1 MTRLPSGANL
11 ADVVGRPTPDRS
23 PHGPEGAA
31 AAGLRAC
38 VLGTVRLV
46 HGAVD
51 VPLTPSERALVAGL
65 AVADHRVVTVDALAE
80 WIWGGRSHASPRN
93 RVQAVVS
100 GVRRKVVPVPL
111 VVTHEAGYRLH
122 DAVWTDL
129 GHRGALT
136 RRAAVLDA
144 ASPERHALLHEAEGL
159 ALGTALGGVP
169 DSPDVESRRR
179 RIEEE
184 SLEVTLARIDADLE
198 TGHLD
203 GLASSLGH
211 LSQGHPF
218 HEQVHALLMRTL
230 VRVGRQAEALSVYR
244 DVHARLDEELGVRP
258 GPILA
263 AAHREVLTFD
273 EAVPPA
279 PSRRGAGGS
288 GAPAASAPA
297 ARTRATDADGAA
309 PRATDDPATGDTG
322 PGHQADRASRAVA
335 DAIPLRQIPAPRTAP
350 RSVAHLVGR
359 DDELDRLVSAA
370 RSASGTAPV
379 VAVTGLGGM
388 GKTTLAVEAAHRLR
402 DDFPDGTL
410 YLHLDSETGR
420 AGVSSVLA
428 HFLQL
433 LGVPADVLPAGR
445 DSRVAMYRSILDTKR
460 LLVVLDDIGTG
471 VDVRDLLPTRAPS
484 AAILTSRHAL
494 TECEPTLRIVVTPLS
509 DCQSAN
515 LLGSL
520 VADAR
525 VEGQADGLR
534 QLAQACLGLPL
545 LLRITAQRVASRPD
559 LSLRRAAS
567 ALSTEIRE
575 QSGGVQ
581 SDRAVHA
588 GLGLAEAPL
597 GEGAREVLGRFAGLP
612 FRAAS
617 RWLLASLAGE
627 GRDGD
632 AAVDELHA
640 AYLLETESR
649 EGLSTQFV
657 LHDLVRLYAVQSE
670 SAADVAADLVR
681 VARTLLRTALPHA
694 QAYPVQLLPLP
705 ACPEGG
711 RLPRFE
717 AGVDAE
723 EALAFM
729 RTEQDTFVLCARE
742 VAETDPATAWRLLVI
757 LGQHAQN
764 GLELGRW
771 FSVADTV
778 REHLDRDAADDRR
791 GLAHLDLVEAHLRHE
806 AASSRVAATLA
817 SRARRTM
824 LLDGDLPGA
833 IVAAVVLGRAHR
845 ANGERTAAEEALEWA
860 TRSCDDV
867 VDPVV
872 RAYVAL
878 AWGSLLDDYDVLE
891 PAREYLREATR
902 LFEGV
907 EDWSGSATA
916 LFALA
921 RVHRRLREFA
931 EGLPLCD
938 RAMELF
944 TRLGDVNGLTA
955 VLDTRADILVQ
966 MGEPLQALP
975 GAEQAVEQ
983 AAVRHDDFMLHRAQ
997 RTLGRAH
1004 AALGRLVES
1013 ESVLRD
1019 SVAGFERL
1027 DRPLSRA
1034 ASLRDLGHVLQ
1045 LQDRLPEA
1053 IEVFESERDC
1063 LLQSGLTDTAEL
1075 DAILARLDDLL
1086 RSRRGGRGRGRDGH
1100 GVA

>member
-1 MTRLPSGANL
+1 MAP
-11 ADVVGRPTPDRS
+11 VPDL
-23 PHGPEGAA
+23 G
-31 AAGLRAC
+31 AC
-38 VLGTVRLV
+38 VLGMVRLV
-46 HGAVD
+46 REGQD

-65 AVADHRVVTVDALAE
+65 AVAEHRVVTVEALAE
-80 WIWGGRSHASPRN
+80 WVWGGRSHASPRN

-100 GVRRKVVPVPL
+100 GIRRKVAPACFI
-111 VVTHEAGYRLH
+111 VTHEAGYRL
-122 DAVWTDL
+122 DEVVWTDI
-129 GHRGALT
+129 GHRAALT
-136 RRAAVLDA
+136 RRAHALPDD
-144 ASPERHALLHEAEGL
+144 SPEKHALLHEAE
-159 ALGTALGGVP
+159 ALNLGAALGGVA
-169 DSPDVESRRR
+169 DSPDVEARRR
-179 RIEEE
+179 RIDEE
-184 SLEVTLARIDADLE
+184 SLEVTLQRIEADLE
-198 TGHLD
+198 TSHLD
-203 GLASSLGH
+203 GLASALGH
-211 LSQGHPF
+211 LSQRHPF

-230 VRVGRQAEALSVYR
+230 VRVGRQAEALSVFR
-244 DVHARLDEELGVRP
+244 DVRSRLDDDLGVRP

-263 AAHREVLTFD
+263 AAHQEVLTFD
-273 EAVPPA
+273 EAVRRPA
-279 PSRRGAGGS
+279 PSSSGLDRAVPAGGAGSSGATPSTAASGPSGAGGGS
-288 GAPAASAPA
+288 GTAAEGGAPPGTGRTLPAS
-297 ARTRATDADGAA
+297 G
-309 PRATDDPATGDTG
+309 DPHDRSALSGHE
-322 PGHQADRASRAVA
+322 PGEL
-335 DAIPLRQIPAPRTAP
+335 IPLRRIPAPRTAP

-359 DDELDRLVSAA
+359 EAELERLVAA
-370 RSASGTAPV
+370 ATATSGTAPV

-402 DDFPDGTL
+402 DAFPDGTL

-433 LGVPADVLPAGR
+433 LGVPADVLPAGH
-445 DSRVAMYRSILDTKR
+445 DARVAMYRSILDTKR
-460 LLVVLDDIGTG
+460 LLVVLDDIGSG
-471 VDVRDLLPTRAPS
+471 VDIRDLLPTRAPS
-484 AAILTSRHAL
+484 AAILTSRQPL
-494 TECEPTLRIVVTPLS
+494 TECEPTLRIVVTAL
-509 DCQSAN
+509 DDHESAR
-515 LLGSL
+515 LLGGL
-520 VADAR
+520 VADGR
-525 VEGQADGLR
+525 VEGEADGLR

-567 ALSTEIRE
+567 SLSKEISG
-575 QSGGVQ
+575 QSDGEQ
-581 SDRAVHA
+581 SDRAVYA

-597 GEGAREVLGRFAGLP
+597 SGAAREILGRFAGLP

-617 RWLLASLAGE
+617 RWLLASLVGD
-627 GRDGD
+627 GSDGD

-670 SAADVAADLVR
+670 APADVADDLGG
-681 VARTLLRTALPHA
+681 VARTLLVTALPHA
-694 QAYPVQLLPLP
+694 QAYPVQFLPLP
-705 ACPEGG
+705 PCPVGG
-711 RLPRFE
+711 RLPRVS
-717 AGVDAE
+717 GPVDAE
-723 EALAFM
+723 EALAFL
-729 RTEQDTFVLCARE
+729 RTEQDAFVLCARE
-742 VAETDPATAWRLLVI
+742 VAETDAATAWRLIVV

-764 GLELGRW
+764 GLELDRW
-771 FSVADTV
+771 FTVADTV
-778 REHLDRDAADDRR
+778 REHLDPDHVDDRR

-806 AASSRVAATLA
+806 SASSRLAATLA

-824 LLDGDLPGA
+824 LLDGDVAGA

-845 ANGERTAAEEALEWA
+845 ANGERAAAEEALEWA
-860 TRSCDDV
+860 TRSSDDA

-891 PAREYLREATR
+891 PGREHLLEATR
-902 LFEGV
+902 LFEGI

-921 RVHRRLREFA
+921 RVHRRLGDYA
-931 EGLPLCD
+931 AGLPLCD

-997 RTLGRAH
+997 RTLGRAR
-1004 AALGRLVES
+1004 AALGRLAES
-1013 ESVLRD
+1013 EAVLRD
-1019 SVAGFERL
+1019 SIAGFERL

-1034 ASLRDLGHVLQ
+1034 ASLRDLGRVLQ

-1063 LLQSGLTDTAEL
+1063 LVRSGLTDNAEL
-1075 DAILARLDDLL
+1075 DEIIARLAALI
-1086 RSRRGGRGRGRDGH
+1086 RSRRGGHLARGRSGHDGH

>member
-1 MTRLPSGANL
+1 
-11 ADVVGRPTPDRS
+11 
-23 PHGPEGAA
+23 
-31 AAGLRAC
+31 
-38 VLGTVRLV
+38 VLGTVRLLR
-46 HGAVD
+46 GADD

-65 AVADHRVVTVDALAE
+65 AVAGHRVVTVDALAE
-80 WIWGGRSHASPRN
+80 WIWGGRPHASPRN

-100 GVRRKVVPVPL
+100 GLRRKVAPASFI
-111 VVTHEAGYRLH
+111 VTHEAGYRLD

-129 GHRGALT
+129 GHRAALT
-136 RRAAVLDA
+136 RRAAALDA
-144 ASPERHALLHEAEGL
+144 ASAEKHGLLHEAE
-159 ALGTALGGVP
+159 ALTLGDALGGVA

-179 RIEEE
+179 RIDEET
-184 SLEVTLARIDADLE
+184 LEVTLARIEADLDI
-198 TGHLD
+198 GHLD
-203 GLASSLGH
+203 GLASELGH
-211 LSQGHPF
+211 LSQRHPF

-244 DVHARLDEELGVRP
+244 EVHARLDEDLGVRP
-258 GPILA
+258 GPILV
-263 AAHREVLTFD
+263 AAHQEVLTFD
-273 EAVPPA
+273 DDTPGRTPLRAGTALGAGTVPAAGTTPA
-279 PSRRGAGGS
+279 PGAN
-288 GAPAASAPA
+288 AATPRHSAP
-297 ARTRATDADGAA
+297 G
-309 PRATDDPATGDTG
+309 DP
-322 PGHQADRASRAVA
+322 
-335 DAIPLRQIPAPRTAP
+335 IPLRQIPAPRTAP

-359 DDELDRLVSAA
+359 EAELDRLVAA
-370 RSASGTAPV
+370 ATQPSGTAPV

-402 DDFPDGTL
+402 DEFPDGTL
-410 YLHLDSETGR
+410 YLHLASETGR

-433 LGVPADVLPAGR
+433 LGVPADVLPTGHDA
-445 DSRVAMYRSILDTKR
+445 RVAMYRSILDTKR
-460 LLVVLDDIGTG
+460 LLVVLDDIGAG

-484 AAILTSRHAL
+484 AAILTSRQPL
-494 TECEPTLRIVVTPLS
+494 TECEPTLRIVVTALS
-509 DCQSAN
+509 DTESAR
-515 LLGSL
+515 LLGGL
-520 VADAR
+520 VGDAR
-525 VEGQADGLR
+525 VEGEADGLH

-567 ALSTEIRE
+567 SLSSEIRGRSDGE
-575 QSGGVQ
+575 QSH
-581 SDRAVHA
+581 RAIHA

-597 GEGAREVLGRFAGLP
+597 GDDAREVLTRFAGLP

-617 RWLLASLAGE
+617 RWLLACLVDE
-627 GRDGD
+627 GHDGD

-649 EGLSTQFV
+649 EGVSTQFV
-657 LHDLVRLYAVQSE
+657 LHDLVRLYAVQSA
-670 SAADVAADLVR
+670 SSADLAEDLGR
-681 VARTLLRTALPHA
+681 VARTLLATALPHA
-694 QAYPVQLLPLP
+694 QAYPVQLVPLP
-705 ACPEGG
+705 PSPEGG
-711 RLPRFE
+711 RLPRTH
-717 AGVDAE
+717 AALDAE

-729 RTEQDTFVLCARE
+729 RTEQDTFLLCARE
-742 VAETDPATAWRLLVI
+742 VAASDPATAWRLLVI

-764 GLELGRW
+764 GLELERW
-771 FSVADTV
+771 FTEADAV
-778 REHLDRDAADDRR
+778 REHLDRDAVDDRR

-806 AASSRVAATLA
+806 SASSRVAAGLA

-824 LLDGDLPGA
+824 LLDGDVAGA
-833 IVAAVVLGRAHR
+833 VVAAVVLGRAHR
-845 ANGERTAAEEALEWA
+845 ANGERAAAEEALEWA
-860 TRSCDDV
+860 ARSSDDV

-878 AWGSLLDDYDVLE
+878 GWGSLLDDYDVLE
-891 PAREYLREATR
+891 PGREHLREATR

-921 RVHRRLREFA
+921 RVHRRLREFSA
-931 EGLPLCD
+931 GLPLCD

-983 AAVRHDDFMLHRAQ
+983 AAVHHDDFMLHRAQ

-1013 ESVLRD
+1013 ESVLRA
-1019 SVAGFERL
+1019 SIAGFERL

-1045 LQDRLPEA
+1045 LQDRIPEA
-1053 IEVFESERDC
+1053 VEVFESERDC
-1063 LLQSGLTDTAEL
+1063 LVRHGLTDNAEL
-1075 DAILARLDDLL
+1075 DEILARLGAVL
-1086 RSRRGGRGRGRDGH
+1086 RSRAGGRLARGTGEHGGRTGH

>member
-1 MTRLPSGANL
+1 M
-11 ADVVGRPTPDRS
+11 
-23 PHGPEGAA
+23 
-31 AAGLRAC
+31 
-38 VLGTVRLV
+38 LGTVRLV
-46 HGAVD
+46 RGADD

-65 AVADHRVVTVDALAE
+65 TVAEHRVVTVDALAE
-80 WIWGGRSHASPRN
+80 WIWGGRPHASPRN

-100 GVRRKVVPVPL
+100 GVRRKVAPASFI
-111 VVTHEAGYRLH
+111 VTHEAGYRLD

-129 GHRGALT
+129 GHRAALT
-136 RRAAVLDA
+136 RRAAGLDA
-144 ASPERHALLHEAEGL
+144 ASAEKHGLLHEAE
-159 ALGTALGGVP
+159 ALNLGAALGGVP

-179 RIEEE
+179 RIDEE
-184 SLEVTLARIDADLE
+184 SLEVTLARIEADLE

-203 GLASSLGH
+203 GLASELGH

-244 DVHARLDEELGVRP
+244 EVHARLDEDLGVRP
-258 GPILA
+258 GPILV
-263 AAHREVLTFD
+263 AAHQEVLTFD
-273 EAVPPA
+273 ETVARARPRAGVEDPTAETGGVDPAADRRTHDPSA
-279 PSRRGAGGS
+279 PSTGEGGASGGAVGAPPPRSGS
-288 GAPAASAPA
+288 G
-297 ARTRATDADGAA
+297 
-309 PRATDDPATGDTG
+309 DP
-322 PGHQADRASRAVA
+322 
-335 DAIPLRQIPAPRTAP
+335 IPLRQIPAPRTAP

-359 DDELDRLVSAA
+359 EHELERLVAA
-370 RSASGTAPV
+370 ATQASGTAPV

-402 DDFPDGTL
+402 DEFPDGTL
-410 YLHLDSETGR
+410 YLHLASETGR

-433 LGVPADVLPAGR
+433 LGVPADVLPTGHDA
-445 DSRVAMYRSILDTKR
+445 RVAMYRSILDTKR
-460 LLVVLDDIGTG
+460 LLVVLDDIGAG

-484 AAILTSRHAL
+484 AAILTSRQPL
-494 TECEPTLRIVVTPLS
+494 TECEPTLRIVVSALS
-509 DCQSAN
+509 DTESAR
-515 LLGSL
+515 LLGGL
-520 VADAR
+520 VGDTR
-525 VEGQADGLR
+525 VEGEADGLR
-534 QLAQACLGLPL
+534 QLAHACLGLPL

-567 ALSTEIRE
+567 SLTSEIRG
-575 QSGGVQ
+575 QSDGEQ
-581 SDRAVHA
+581 SDRAIYA

-597 GEGAREVLGRFAGLP
+597 GDGAREVLTRFAGLP

-617 RWLLASLAGE
+617 RWLLASLVGE

-649 EGLSTQFV
+649 EGVSTQFV
-657 LHDLVRLYAVQSE
+657 LHDLVRLYAVQSGA
-670 SAADVAADLVR
+670 AADRAADLGR
-681 VARTLLRTALPHA
+681 VARTLLATALPHA
-694 QAYPVQLLPLP
+694 QAYPVQFLPLP
-705 ACPEGG
+705 PCPEGG
-711 RLPRFE
+711 RLPRIDGE
-717 AGVDAE
+717 LDAE

-729 RTEQDTFVLCARE
+729 RTEQDAFVLCARE
-742 VAETDPATAWRLLVI
+742 VAASDPATAWRLLVI

-764 GLELGRW
+764 GLELERW
-771 FSVADTV
+771 FTEADAV
-778 REHLDRDAADDRR
+778 REHLDRDRVDDRR

-806 AASSRVAATLA
+806 AASSRVAAGLA

-824 LLDGDLPGA
+824 LLDGDVAGA

-845 ANGERTAAEEALEWA
+845 ANGERAAAEEALEWA
-860 TRSCDDV
+860 TRSSDDG

-891 PAREYLREATR
+891 PGRDHLRVATR

-907 EDWSGSATA
+907 EDWSGAATA

-921 RVHRRLREFA
+921 RVHRRLREFSA
-931 EGLPLCD
+931 GLPLCD

-944 TRLGDVNGLTA
+944 TRLGDANGLTA

-966 MGEPLQALP
+966 MGEPLKALP

-1019 SVAGFERL
+1019 SIAGFERL

-1045 LQDRLPEA
+1045 LQDRIPEA
-1053 IEVFESERDC
+1053 VEVFESERDC
-1063 LLQSGLTDTAEL
+1063 LVRHGLTDNAEL
-1075 DAILARLDDLL
+1075 DEILARLGAVL
-1086 RSRRGGRGRGRDGH
+1086 RSRAGGRLARGTGEHGGHSGH

>member
-1 MTRLPSGANL
+1 MVSRSAQ
-11 ADVVGRPTPDRS
+11 DSTP
-23 PHGPEGAA
+23 GPDGTEAA
-31 AAGLRAC
+31 ELSAC
-38 VLGTVRLV
+38 VLGMVRLV
-46 HGAVD
+46 RGADD

-80 WIWGGRSHASPRN
+80 WIWGGRPHASPRN

-100 GVRRKVVPVPL
+100 GIRRKVAPASL
-111 VVTHEAGYRLH
+111 IVTHEAGYRL
-122 DAVWTDL
+122 DDGVWTDL
-129 GHRGALT
+129 GHRAALT
-136 RRAAVLDA
+136 RRAATLA
-144 ASPERHALLHEAEGL
+144 TASDEKHGLLHEAE
-159 ALGTALGGVP
+159 ALNLGAALGGVT

-179 RIEEE
+179 RIDEE
-184 SLEVTLARIDADLE
+184 SLEVTLARIEADLE

-203 GLASSLGH
+203 GLASELGH

-244 DVHARLDEELGVRP
+244 EVHARLDEDLGVRP
-258 GPILA
+258 GPILV
-263 AAHREVLTFD
+263 AAHQEVLTFD
-273 EAVPPA
+273 EAVRTA
-279 PSRRGAGGS
+279 RSR
-288 GAPAASAPA
+288 P
-297 ARTRATDADGAA
+297 ATDESTTGSSRDGSPGAEPDDTTGDPAVRADGAGATPAAGHLSAQRA
-309 PRATDDPATGDTG
+309 PGDP
-322 PGHQADRASRAVA
+322 
-335 DAIPLRQIPAPRTAP
+335 IPLRQIPAPRTAP

-359 DDELDRLVSAA
+359 EAELDRLVAA
-370 RSASGTAPV
+370 ATQPSSTAPV

-402 DDFPDGTL
+402 DEFPDGTL
-410 YLHLDSETGR
+410 YLHLASETGR
-420 AGVSSVLA
+420 AGVSSILA

-433 LGVPADVLPAGR
+433 LGVPADVLPQGHDA
-445 DSRVAMYRSILDTKR
+445 RVAMYRSILDTKR
-460 LLVVLDDIGTG
+460 LLVVLDDIGAG

-484 AAILTSRHAL
+484 AAILTSRQPL
-494 TECEPTLRIVVTPLS
+494 TECEPTLRIVVTALT
-509 DCQSAN
+509 DTESAR
-515 LLGSL
+515 LLGGL
-520 VADAR
+520 VGDTR
-525 VEGQADGLR
+525 VEGEADGLR

-567 ALSTEIRE
+567 SLSSEIRG
-575 QSGGVQ
+575 QSDGEQ
-581 SDRAVHA
+581 SDRAIYA

-597 GEGAREVLGRFAGLP
+597 GEGAREVLSRFAGLP

-617 RWLLASLAGE
+617 RWLLASLVGE
-627 GRDGD
+627 GQDGD

-657 LHDLVRLYAVQSE
+657 IHDLVRLYAVQSA
-670 SAADVAADLVR
+670 SSADVAEDLGR
-681 VARTLLRTALPHA
+681 VARTLLETALPHA
-694 QAYPVQLLPLP
+694 QAYPVQFLPLP
-705 ACPEGG
+705 PCPEGG
-711 RLPRFE
+711 RLPRIDGAME
-717 AGVDAE
+717 AE

-742 VAETDPATAWRLLVI
+742 VAASDPATAWRLLVI

-764 GLELGRW
+764 GLELDRW
-771 FSVADTV
+771 ITEADAV
-778 REHLDRDAADDRR
+778 REHLDRDVVDDRR

-806 AASSRVAATLA
+806 SASSRVAAGLA

-824 LLDGDLPGA
+824 LLDGDVAGA

-845 ANGERTAAEEALEWA
+845 ANGERAAAEEALEWA
-860 TRSCDDV
+860 TRSSDDA

-891 PAREYLREATR
+891 PGREQLREATR

-921 RVHRRLREFA
+921 RVHRRLREFSA
-931 EGLPLCD
+931 GLPLCD

-944 TRLGDVNGLTA
+944 TRLGDANGLTA

-966 MGEPLQALP
+966 MGEPLKALP

-1019 SVAGFERL
+1019 SIAGFERL

-1045 LQDRLPEA
+1045 LQDRIPEA
-1053 IEVFESERDC
+1053 VEVFESERDC
-1063 LLQSGLTDTAEL
+1063 LVRHGLTDNAEL
-1075 DAILARLDDLL
+1075 DDILARLGAVL
-1086 RSRRGGRGRGRDGH
+1086 RSRAGGRLARGAGGHGERSGH

>member
-1 MTRLPSGANL
+1 MVR
-11 ADVVGRPTPDRS
+11 RPAEDIQERGQETATA
-23 PHGPEGAA
+23 PEIG
-31 AAGLRAC
+31 AC
-38 VLGTVRLV
+38 VLGMVRLV
-46 HGAVD
+46 RDGRD

-65 AVADHRVVTVDALAE
+65 TVAEHRVVTVDALAE

-100 GVRRKVVPVPL
+100 GIRRKVAPTAL
-111 VVTHEAGYRLH
+111 IVTHEAGYRL
-122 DAVWTDL
+122 DDGVWTDV
-129 GHRGALT
+129 GHRASLT
-136 RRAAVLDA
+136 RRALGLDA
-144 ASPERHALLHEAEGL
+144 ASTEKHALLHEAE
-159 ALGTALGGVP
+159 ALDLGAALGGVA
-169 DSPDVESRRR
+169 DSPDVEARRR
-179 RIEEE
+179 RIDEE
-184 SLEVTLARIDADLE
+184 SLEVTLQRIESDLE

-203 GLASSLGH
+203 GVASALGH
-211 LSQGHPF
+211 LSESHPF
-218 HEQVHALLMRTL
+218 HEQVHALLMRAL
-230 VRVGRQAEALSVYR
+230 VRVGRQAEALTVYR
-244 DVHARLDEELGVRP
+244 DVHTRLDEDLGVRP

-263 AAHREVLTFD
+263 AAHHEVLTFD
-273 EAVPPA
+273 SPA
-279 PSRRGAGGS
+279 TSHTAAGDGTRDS
-288 GAPAASAPA
+288 TAAPAPAAADPA
-297 ARTRATDADGAA
+297 DAADTDA
-309 PRATDDPATGDTG
+309 ATGTSTNASTTAGTG
-322 PGHQADRASRAVA
+322 TPIS
-335 DAIPLRQIPAPRTAP
+335 LRQIPAPRTAP

-359 DDELDRLVSAA
+359 ESELERLVAA
-370 RSASGTAPV
+370 ATRPTGTAPV

-433 LGVPADVLPAGR
+433 LGVPADVLPTSHDA
-445 DSRVAMYRSILDTKR
+445 RVAMYRSILDTKR
-460 LLVVLDDIGTG
+460 LLVVLDDIGPG

-484 AAILTSRHAL
+484 AAILTSRLPL
-494 TECEPTLRIVVTPLS
+494 TECEPTLRIVVTALGDQES
-509 DCQSAN
+509 VH
-515 LLGSL
+515 LLGGL
-520 VADAR
+520 VGDDR
-525 VEGQADGLR
+525 VEGEADGLR

-559 LSLRRAAS
+559 LTLRRAAS
-567 ALSTEIRE
+567 SLSSEIRG
-575 QSGGVQ
+575 QSDGEQ
-581 SDRAVHA
+581 SDRAIYA

-597 GEGAREVLGRFAGLP
+597 GDAAREVLGRFAGLP

-617 RWLLASLAGE
+617 RWLLASLVADSPDA
-627 GRDGD
+627 DGD

-649 EGLSTQFV
+649 EGVSTQFV

-670 SAADVAADLVR
+670 PHADVAEDLGR
-681 VARTLLRTALPHA
+681 VARTLLVTALPQA
-694 QAYPVQLLPLP
+694 QAYPVQFLPLP
-705 ACPEGG
+705 PCPDG
-711 RLPRFE
+711 RRLTRTSGP
-717 AGVDAE
+717 VDCE
-723 EALAFM
+723 EALAFF
-729 RTEQDTFVLCARE
+729 RTEQDTFLLCARE
-742 VAETDPATAWRLLVI
+742 VAATDAATAWRLLVV

-764 GLELGRW
+764 GLELERW
-771 FSVADTV
+771 FAVAETV
-778 REHLDRDAADDRR
+778 RGHLDADLVDDRR

-806 AASSRVAATLA
+806 SAHSRLAATLA
-817 SRARRTM
+817 THARRTM
-824 LLDGDLPGA
+824 LLDGDVDGA
-833 IVAAVVLGRAHR
+833 VVAAVVLGRAHR
-845 ANGERTAAEEALEWA
+845 ANGERAAAEEALEWA
-860 TRSCDDV
+860 SRSSDEDV
-867 VDPVV
+867 DGIV

-891 PAREYLREATR
+891 AGREQLFEATR
-902 LFEGV
+902 LFRDV

-921 RVHRRLREFA
+921 RIHRRLGEYA
-931 EGLPLCD
+931 AGLPLCD
-938 RAMELF
+938 AAMDLF

-975 GAEQAVEQ
+975 GAVQAVEQ

-1019 SVAGFERL
+1019 SIAGFERL

-1034 ASLRDLGHVLQ
+1034 ASLRDLGRVLQ
-1045 LQDRLPEA
+1045 LQGRLGEA
-1053 IEVFESERDC
+1053 IEVLESERDC
-1063 LLQSGLTDTAEL
+1063 LVRSGLTDNAEL
-1075 DAILARLDDLL
+1075 DGILARLDAKV
-1086 RSRRGGRGRGRDGH
+1086 RAQGGRPGREAHRGRGGP

>member
-1 MTRLPSGANL
+1 MVS
-11 ADVVGRPTPDRS
+11 RPVQGSSTHRPK
-23 PHGPEGAA
+23 GAA
-31 AAGLRAC
+31 AVELSAC

-46 HGAVD
+46 RGAD
-51 VPLTPSERALVAGL
+51 DIPLTPSERALVAGL

-80 WIWGGRSHASPRN
+80 WIWGGRAHASPRN

-100 GVRRKVVPVPL
+100 GIRRKVGPASFII
-111 VVTHEAGYRLH
+111 THEAGYRLD

-129 GHRGALT
+129 GHRAALT
-136 RRAAVLDA
+136 RRAATLEG
-144 ASPERHALLHEAEGL
+144 ASAEKHGLLHEAE
-159 ALGTALGGVP
+159 ALNLGAALGGVT

-179 RIEEE
+179 RIDEE
-184 SLEVTLARIDADLE
+184 SLEVTLARIEADLE

-203 GLASSLGH
+203 GLASELGH
-211 LSQGHPF
+211 LSQNNPF

-244 DVHARLDEELGVRP
+244 DVHARLDDDLGVRP
-258 GPILA
+258 GPILV
-263 AAHREVLTFD
+263 AAHQEVLTFD
-273 EAVPPA
+273 EAVPA
-279 PSRRGAGGS
+279 AGARSRRAVDD
-288 GAPAASAPA
+288 ARPAASTHSHTGADAEVGEVARDDETDDTFEANGSSAPA
-297 ARTRATDADGAA
+297 GAREAGRA
-309 PRATDDPATGDTG
+309 
-322 PGHQADRASRAVA
+322 PGSP
-335 DAIPLRQIPAPRTAP
+335 IPLRQIPAPRTAP

-359 DDELDRLVSAA
+359 ERELDRLVTAA
-370 RSASGTAPV
+370 TQPSTTAPV

-420 AGVSSVLA
+420 AGVSSILA

-433 LGVPADVLPAGR
+433 LGVPADVLPTGHDA
-445 DSRVAMYRSILDTKR
+445 RVAMYRSILDTKR
-460 LLVVLDDIGTG
+460 LLVVLDDIGAG

-484 AAILTSRHAL
+484 AAILTSRQPL
-494 TECEPTLRIVVTPLS
+494 TECEPTLRIVVTALT
-509 DCQSAN
+509 DTESAR
-515 LLGSL
+515 LLGGL
-520 VADAR
+520 VGDTR
-525 VEGQADGLR
+525 VEGEADGLR

-567 ALSTEIRE
+567 SLSSEIRG
-575 QSGGVQ
+575 QSDGEQ
-581 SDRAVHA
+581 SDRAIYA

-597 GEGAREVLGRFAGLP
+597 GEGAREVLTRFAALP

-617 RWLLASLAGE
+617 RWLLASLVGE

-649 EGLSTQFV
+649 EGVSTQFV
-657 LHDLVRLYAVQSE
+657 LHDLVRLYAVE
-670 SAADVAADLVR
+670 SAASADLAADLGR
-681 VARTLLRTALPHA
+681 VARTLLTTALPHA

-705 ACPEGG
+705 PCPEGG
-711 RLPRFE
+711 RLPRVDG
-717 AGVDAE
+717 ALDAE

-729 RTEQDTFVLCARE
+729 RTEQDTFLLCARE
-742 VAETDPATAWRLLVI
+742 VAASDPATAWRLLVI

-764 GLELGRW
+764 GLELERW
-771 FSVADTV
+771 FAEADAV
-778 REHLDRDAADDRR
+778 REHLDRDVVDDRR

-806 AASSRVAATLA
+806 AASSRVAAGLA

-824 LLDGDLPGA
+824 LLDGDVAGA

-845 ANGERTAAEEALEWA
+845 ANGERAAAEEALEWA
-860 TRSCDDV
+860 TRSSDEG

-878 AWGSLLDDYDVLE
+878 GWGSLLDDYDVLE
-891 PAREYLREATR
+891 PGREHLLEATR

-921 RVHRRLREFA
+921 RVHRRLREFSA
-931 EGLPLCD
+931 GLPLCD

-955 VLDTRADILVQ
+955 VIDTRADILVQ
-966 MGEPLQALP
+966 MGEPLKALP

-1019 SVAGFERL
+1019 SIAGFERL

-1045 LQDRLPEA
+1045 LQDRIPEA
-1053 IEVFESERDC
+1053 LEVFESERDC
-1063 LLQSGLTDTAEL
+1063 LVRHGLTDNAEL
-1075 DAILARLDDLL
+1075 DEILDRLGAVL
-1086 RSRRGGRGRGRDGH
+1086 RSRSGGRRAQGTGEHGGRSGH

>member
-1 MTRLPSGANL
+1 MVS
-11 ADVVGRPTPDRS
+11 RPVQDSSTP
-23 PHGPEGAA
+23 GPDGTSATE
-31 AAGLRAC
+31 LSAC

-46 HGAVD
+46 RGADD

-80 WIWGGRSHASPRN
+80 WIWGGRPHASPRN

-100 GVRRKVVPVPL
+100 GIRRKVAPASVI
-111 VVTHEAGYRLH
+111 VTHEAGYRLA
-122 DAVWTDL
+122 DSVWTDL
-129 GHRGALT
+129 GHRAALT
-136 RRAAVLDA
+136 RRAATLDI
-144 ASPERHALLHEAEGL
+144 ASAEKHGLLHEAE
-159 ALGTALGGVP
+159 ALNLGAALGGVP

-179 RIEEE
+179 RIDEE
-184 SLEVTLARIDADLE
+184 SLEVTLARIEADLE

-203 GLASSLGH
+203 GLASELGH
-211 LSQGHPF
+211 LSQRHPF

-244 DVHARLDEELGVRP
+244 EVHARLDEELGVRP
-258 GPILA
+258 GPILV
-263 AAHREVLTFD
+263 AAHQEVLTFD
-273 EAVPPA
+273 EAL
-279 PSRRGAGGS
+279 
-288 GAPAASAPA
+288 PAASRSHPA
-297 ARTRATDADGAA
+297 ADEAPTDPPRDGVPVAEARDTPGDPAVRGAA
-309 PRATDDPATGDTG
+309 TRGAARGGHSPGRHTPAE
-322 PGHQADRASRAVA
+322 P
-335 DAIPLRQIPAPRTAP
+335 IPLRQIPAPRTAP

-359 DDELDRLVSAA
+359 EAELERLVAA
-370 RSASGTAPV
+370 ATQPSSTAPV

-410 YLHLDSETGR
+410 YLHLASETGR
-420 AGVSSVLA
+420 AGVSSILA

-433 LGVPADVLPAGR
+433 LGVPADVLPAGH
-445 DSRVAMYRSILDTKR
+445 DARVAMYRSILDTKR
-460 LLVVLDDIGTG
+460 LLVVLDDIGAG
-471 VDVRDLLPTRAPS
+471 VDVGDLLPTRAPS
-484 AAILTSRHAL
+484 AAILTSRQPL
-494 TECEPTLRIVVTPLS
+494 TECEPTLRIVVTALT
-509 DCQSAN
+509 DAESAR
-515 LLGSL
+515 LLGGL
-520 VADAR
+520 VGDTRVDA
-525 VEGQADGLR
+525 EADGLR

-567 ALSTEIRE
+567 SLSSEIRG
-575 QSGGVQ
+575 QSDGEQ
-581 SDRAVHA
+581 SDRAIIA

-597 GEGAREVLGRFAGLP
+597 GEGAREVLSRFAGLP

-617 RWLLASLAGE
+617 RWLLASLVDDGH
-627 GRDGD
+627 DGD

-657 LHDLVRLYAVQSE
+657 LHDLVRLYAVQSA
-670 SAADVAADLVR
+670 SSADVAEDLGR
-681 VARTLLRTALPHA
+681 VARTLLETALPHA
-694 QAYPVQLLPLP
+694 QAYPVRFLPLP
-705 ACPEGG
+705 PCPEGG
-711 RLPRFE
+711 RLPRID
-717 AGVDAE
+717 GVLEAE

-742 VAETDPATAWRLLVI
+742 VAASDPSTAWRLLVI

-764 GLELGRW
+764 GLELERW
-771 FSVADTV
+771 CTEADAV
-778 REHLDRDAADDRR
+778 RTHLDRDAVDDRR

-806 AASSRVAATLA
+806 SASSRVAAGLA

-824 LLDGDLPGA
+824 LLDGDVAGA

-845 ANGERTAAEEALEWA
+845 ANGERAAAEEALEWA
-860 TRSCDDV
+860 TRSSDDA

-878 AWGSLLDDYDVLE
+878 GWGSLLDDYDVLE
-891 PAREYLREATR
+891 PGREQLREATR

-921 RVHRRLREFA
+921 RVHRRLREFSA
-931 EGLPLCD
+931 GLPLCD

-944 TRLGDVNGLTA
+944 SRLGDANGLTA
-955 VLDTRADILVQ
+955 VLDTRSDILVQ
-966 MGEPLQALP
+966 MGEPLTALP

-1004 AALGRLVES
+1004 AALGRLAES

-1019 SVAGFERL
+1019 SIAGFERL

-1045 LQDRLPEA
+1045 LQDRIPEA
-1053 IEVFESERDC
+1053 VEVFESERDC
-1063 LLQSGLTDTAEL
+1063 LVRHGLTDNAEL
-1075 DAILARLDDLL
+1075 EEILDRLGAVL
-1086 RSRRGGRGRGRDGH
+1086 RSRSGGRLARGAGGPGGRSGH